1 MKTHTYISSP
11 YIKTALAISFFS
23 LLSLSVVSQTRSIHK
38 VENCYRSVNDMRFIY
53 DSVLY
58 SEGWHTLPQ
67 TRFWQHIMILTPD
80 SAIVNV
86 AESRQMLDRISIKDW
101 NKLSDQQQTTYR
113 DNLRCK
119 YKIADSTAIFVT
131 IGKKNFYE
139 FQKVIPAISKSIDIF
154 EANGVDPWYAQAIL
168 LIESPG
174 KTNTKSIV
182 GANGPF
188 QLMKSV
194 ARAQGLKVNKTIDE
208 RTNIER
214 SAYAASRLLS
224 RICIPKVCAMLDSAQ
239 ISYNQNDLW
248 FRLLV
253 LHAYHAGA
261 GNVKGVIKK
270 INPCEGGMELMQ
282 TVWKTTYKGFKNS
295 SQNYS
300 QLALAAFCSF
310 HHIILLEPLPPIA
323 AQRANTN

>member
-1 MKTHTYISSP
+1 VKT
-11 YIKTALAISFFS
+11 LNDISFFFYKT
-23 LLSLSVVSQTRSIHK
+23 LLTAGLIITCTAFSQTDKQGITYYK
-38 VENCYRSVNDMRFIY
+38 DVNEMRLIY

-58 SEGWHTLPQ
+58 TEGWHTLPQ
-67 TRFWQHIMILTPD
+67 TKFWQQIMTLTPD

-86 AESRQMLDRISIKDW
+86 AESRQMLAKISVKEW
-101 NKLSDQQQTTYR
+101 NRLSDVQQLAYR

-119 YKIADSTAIFVT
+119 YKIADSIALFVT
-131 IGKKNFYE
+131 IGKKDFYE
-139 FQKVIPAISKSIDIF
+139 FKKVMPIISKSVEIF
-154 EANGVDPWYAQAIL
+154 ERNHVDPWYAQAIL

-194 ARAQGLKVNKTIDE
+194 ARQQGLKVNKNIDE
-208 RTNIER
+208 RTDVER

-224 RICIPKVCAMLDSAQ
+224 RICIPKVCALLDSAQ
-239 ISYNQNDLW
+239 IPYNQNDLW

-270 INPCEGGMELMQ
+270 INPCEGGMELIQ
-282 TVWKTTYKGFKNS
+282 IVWKTTYKGFKNS

-300 QLALAAFCSF
+300 QLALAAFCNF
-310 HHIILLEPLPPIA
+310 HQVVVLEQQPLLVTPQVIES
-323 AQRANTN
+323 N

>member
-1 MKTHTYISSP
+1 MP
-11 YIKTALAISFFS
+11 MVAQM
-23 LLSLSVVSQTRSIHK
+23 QTIAKGGS
-38 VENCYRSVNDMRFIY
+38 CYRSVNDMRYIY

-58 SEGWHTLPQ
+58 AEGWHTLPQ
-67 TRFWQHIMILTPD
+67 TRFWQQIMNLTPD

-86 AESRQMLDRISIKDW
+86 AESRQMLDRISVKEW
-101 NKLSDQQQTTYR
+101 NKLSDIQQSGYR

-119 YKIADSTAIFVT
+119 HYIADSTAIFVT

-139 FQKVIPAISKSIDIF
+139 FQKVIPAISKSIEIF
-154 EANGVDPWYAQAIL
+154 EATGVDPWYAQAIL

-239 ISYNQNDLW
+239 IPYNQNDLW

-270 INPCEGGMELMQ
+270 INPCEGGMELVQ

-310 HHIILLEPLPPIA
+310 HQLVLLEPPAPIVA
-323 AQRANTN
+323 PHVIQSN